1 MSPETYVLLRHAHR
15 TFATLSILGFTARWL
30 GVMAMQPWTQQRVA
44 KTLPHVID
52 TLLLLSALAM
62 AWGAGFTPENAPWM
76 TAKIVLLL
84 VYIGLGVVALR
95 PTQPRRR
102 RAIAGVAGILVFAH
116 IVTIALTKQPLGYFA
131 RLV

>member
-15 TFATLSILGFTARWL
+15 TFATLSILGFVARWL
-30 GVMAMQPWTQQRVA
+30 GVMAMQHWTQGRIA
-44 KTLPHVID
+44 KSLPHVVD

-95 PTQPRRR
+95 PTQPPRRR
-102 RAIAGVAGILVFAH
+102 MVAGIAGILVFAH
-116 IVTIALTKQPLGYFA
+116 IVAIAFTKQPLGLFA
-131 RLV
+131 RWS

>member
-30 GVMAMQPWTQQRVA
+30 GVLAGKAWTQGRTA

-52 TLLLLSALAM
+52 TLLLASALAM
-62 AWGAGFTPENAPWM
+62 AFGAGFTPENAPWM
-76 TAKIVLLL
+76 TTKIVLLL

-95 PTQPRRR
+95 PTQPSVV
-102 RAIAGVAGILVFAH
+102 RAYAGVAAIAVFAH
-116 IVTIALTKQPLGYFA
+116 IVAVAFTKEPLGLFA
-131 RLV
+131 RLG